1 MRRRR
6 AEIRYYYF
14 DSYLRLLSLGWRHES
29 CIESKHMTVY
39 PSGAT
44 ARAVGAFI
52 RIRTLAWLLVAACW
66 LAPAL
71 PAAGAG
77 TSPALMLANVY
88 HPGIALQD
96 YWVSE
101 KLDGVRGYWDGEKL
115 LTRGGERI
123 AAPAWFTAGWPRL
136 PMDGELWAGRG
147 QFSRAVSIV
156 RQQTPDDAGW
166 RSLRFM
172 VFDLP
177 AQAGTFTER
186 IPALNG
192 LVSRI
197 DQPWVQAVAQSR
209 VASHADLQR
218 LLAKTV
224 RQGGEGLMLHRGAS
238 LYKGQRSDDLL
249 KVKTHEDA
257 EALVVAHLPGKGK
270 YAGVMGAL
278 LVEIPGDAG
287 KPGQRFKLGTGFSD
301 EQRRRPP
308 PLGSTVTY
316 RFRGLNDSGIPR
328 FASFMRIR
336 EDLAP
341 ARP

>member
-1 MRRRR
+1 
-6 AEIRYYYF
+6 
-14 DSYLRLLSLGWRHES
+14 
-29 CIESKHMTVY
+29 MTVD
-39 PSGAT
+39 PPLNRSRT
-44 ARAVGAFI
+44 AGIFSC
-52 RIRTLAWLLVAACW
+52 IRTLPWLLVLACW
-66 LAPAL
+66 LTPAL
-71 PAAGAG
+71 PAAGVSPG
-77 TSPALMLANVY
+77 PALMLANVY

-147 QFSRAVSIV
+147 QFSRAVSVV

-177 AQAGTFTER
+177 AQGGTFTER

-192 LVSRI
+192 LVTRI

-249 KVKTHEDA
+249 KVKTHDDA

-278 LVEIPGDAG
+278 LVEMPGEAG

-301 EQRRRPP
+301 GQRRSPP
-308 PLGSTVTY
+308 PVGSTVTY

-328 FASFMRIR
+328 FASFVRIR
-336 EDLAP
+336 EDLVL

>member
-1 MRRRR
+1 
-6 AEIRYYYF
+6 
-14 DSYLRLLSLGWRHES
+14 
-29 CIESKHMTVY
+29 MTVY
-39 PSGAT
+39 PSLGT
-44 ARAVGAFI
+44 ARAAGAFI
-52 RIRTLAWLLVAACW
+52 RIRTLPWLLVVACW

-77 TSPALMLANVY
+77 TGPALMLANVY

-156 RQQTPDDAGW
+156 RQQIPDDAGW

-209 VASHADLQR
+209 VGSHADLQR

-270 YAGVMGAL
+270 YAGGMGAL